1 MRFRRLCLA
10 AMSVPSLVCAHEH
23 SLTPGAYV
31 ATPGRPVAIS
41 ARIGEGLCG
50 ETKAYR
56 TERTV
61 RFVMRGERAFDLAVL
76 AADRDS
82 TWARLRAADDRG
94 VLIAWESNFVPHR
107 MEAAPFDAYL
117 ESDGLDGPR
126 ALRYSARDTSAG
138 RERYRRCSKLWL
150 AGSDI
155 AAAVARRVTEPV
167 GLPLELVPLDVPGR
181 VKELRVRLL
190 FDGKPLPGAL
200 VQAWNVPLA
209 ADGGLGPCAESSG
222 TAAWRGRTDSDGMV
236 IVPCGATGAWLIG
249 SVHMIPCAA
258 REEADWESTW
268 ASLSFARKD
277 AGATSARPVEAAG
290 TERRD
295 RR

>member
-1 MRFRRLCLA
+1 MRFRAFAFA
-10 AMSVPSLVCAHEH
+10 ALIIPAAVHAHEH
-23 SLTPGAYV
+23 SLTPSAYV
-31 ATPGRPVAIS
+31 ATPGRAVAIS

-56 TERTV
+56 AERNV
-61 RFVMRGERAFDLAVL
+61 RFVMRGERTFDLAPL
-76 AADRDS
+76 AAEGDT
-82 TWARLRAADDRG
+82 TWARLQAADDRG

-107 MEAAPFDAYL
+107 MEAAKFDAYL

-150 AGSDI
+150 SGADI
-155 AAAVARRVTEPV
+155 AAAVARRVTEPI
-167 GLPLELVPLDVPGR
+167 GQPLELVPLDVPGR

-190 FDGKPLPGAL
+190 FAGKPLPGAL

-209 ADGGLGPCAESSG
+209 AAGGLGHCAESSG
-222 TAAWRGRTDSDGMV
+222 TAAWRGRTGSDGMV
-236 IVPCGATGAWLIG
+236 TLPCGAAGAWLIG

-258 REEADWESTW
+258 RDQADWESTW
-268 ASLSFARKD
+268 ASLAFAQKD
-277 AGATSARPVEAAG
+277 SGPSGARPAQP
-290 TERRD
+290 
-295 RR
+295 